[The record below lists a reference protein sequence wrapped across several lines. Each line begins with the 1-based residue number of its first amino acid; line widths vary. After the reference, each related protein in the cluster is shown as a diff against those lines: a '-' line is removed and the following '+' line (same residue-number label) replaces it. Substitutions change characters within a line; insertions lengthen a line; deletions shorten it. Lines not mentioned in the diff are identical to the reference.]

1 MPRLSRDTWKQI
13 RAEREAG
20 LSFGL
25 LASRYGI
32 SKTAI
37 VQRAKAEGWGDGT
50 DVAELVRRKA
60 CARLT
65 GADTTDHQKR
75 AAAIDLAA
83 ELAADVIRRHQ
94 AETREVYELLWRG
107 LEMHRA
113 AETLDEKRLAFETL
127 KAAKISSETLANLQR
142 MERVSYGLDDAGG
155 GKTEIIIERSYGV
168 LGPGV
173 NGAGELL

>member
-1 MPRLSRDTWKQI
+1 MPRLSRDTWAQI

-25 LASRYGI
+25 LAARYNV

-37 VQRAKAEGWGDGT
+37 VRRAKDEGWNDGT
-50 DVAELVRRKA
+50 DAAVLVRRKA
-60 CARLT
+60 SAKLA
-65 GADTTDHQKR
+65 GVDTTDPQKK
-75 AAAIDLAA
+75 AAAIDAAA

-107 LEMHRA
+107 LEAHRA

-127 KAAKISSETLANLQR
+127 KAAKISSETLTNLQR
-142 MERVSYGLDDAGG
+142 MERVSYGLDDAT
-155 GKTEIIIERSYGV
+155 GKTEIVIERSYGV
-168 LGPGV
+168 MEPGA
-173 NGAGELL
+173 NGAGELP